1 MYCMTTV
8 WRSDVRWVRVKTSLL
23 CVIHLSVFE
32 TQPRN
37 IVLIFSAL
45 VWRYNTFTSE
55 HLWEAGRRARAHYS
69 SQINEWTIRQEMK
82 FSFDL
87 PAENELKY
95 CSNVQFSDGTT
106 RGFSMFLQTV
116 AGMNDAHLS
125 HEPGDLIGLW
135 WWAVMPRQAEWLGLC
150 PDG

>member
-1 MYCMTTV
+1 
-8 WRSDVRWVRVKTSLL
+8 
-23 CVIHLSVFE
+23 
-32 TQPRN
+32 
-37 IVLIFSAL
+37 
-45 VWRYNTFTSE
+45 
-55 HLWEAGRRARAHYS
+55 
-69 SQINEWTIRQEMK
+69 MK

-125 HEPGDLIGLW
+125 HEPGDLIGL
-135 WWAVMPRQAEWLGLC
+135 
-150 PDG
+150 